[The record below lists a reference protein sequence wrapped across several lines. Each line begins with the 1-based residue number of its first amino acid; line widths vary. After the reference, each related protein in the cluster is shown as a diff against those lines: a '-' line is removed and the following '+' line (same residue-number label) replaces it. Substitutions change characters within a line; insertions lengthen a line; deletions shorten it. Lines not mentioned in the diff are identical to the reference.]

1 VSIDHTAVLILLAAG
16 ATIALA
22 MILSVVWQPI
32 FWAVILGILF
42 RPLMKWIAV
51 QLPGRPSLAAA
62 LTVLAIFVFVHIP
75 ALILGSMIVAEGAA
89 LYARISDGAVDPGAA
104 FGKLEGFFQPQ
115 IGELAARFGLDLAAI
130 TEKLQSAMM
139 RASEFVLS
147 LLLSAGQ
154 NAAGFFV
161 SFFLMLYLL
170 FFILRD
176 GADIYG
182 HVFRAVPL
190 PPDQKKL
197 FFSKFAEVSI
207 ATLKGTFIVGLAQGV
222 LGGLIFAI
230 LGIGGAVFWGAT
242 MAIASVVPALGAA
255 LIWVPAA
262 LILIFSGAWIK
273 GVILLAFGTFVI
285 SMADNLLRPMVVGRA
300 TQMPDYLV
308 LFSTVGG
315 LGVLGISGL
324 VLGPVI
330 AALFLVAWQL
340 ISNGDTEEDR

>member
-1 VSIDHTAVLILLAAG
+1 MSIDHTAVLILLAAG

-51 QLPGRPSLAAA
+51 QLPGRPSLAAG

-75 ALILGSMIVAEGAA
+75 ALILGSMIV
-89 LYARISDGAVDPGAA
+89 SDGAVDPGAA
-104 FGKLEGFFQPQ
+104 LGKLEGFFQPQ

-340 ISNGDTEEDR
+340 ISDEDAEEDR